1 LPVVVKYATSMH
13 SNNNQRQRE
22 TIMELFTR
30 IAASL
35 ALAFGLITT
44 AQAQA
49 NYPDKPV
56 RVIVGF
62 GSGAATDVTARVVA
76 KKLGDILGQQFVVEN
91 KPGFGGN
98 IGTGYVVKAPA
109 DGYTLLFGTV
119 ASTVH
124 ATLSPNLGF
133 DFAKD
138 LVPITII
145 GAVPNILVV
154 HPSLGVKDL
163 DGLIKLLKSQPG
175 KIQYASSGVGT
186 SPHLSAELFKDMA
199 GVDMVHVPY
208 KGSAQGVI
216 DVIAGRVPV
225 MFAPASTALP
235 HITSGKLVA
244 IATTQTKRAGIAPD
258 LPTVSEAGLK
268 GFDTGI
274 WFGLMAPTGTPQ
286 PIIAK
291 LSKAANE
298 ALKSPDVI
306 EPLKKQGIDVVGGSQ
321 DEFAKYIQSEI
332 AKWAR
337 VIKSA
342 GIPINQKK

>member
-1 LPVVVKYATSMH
+1 MKHITG
-13 SNNNQRQRE
+13 
-22 TIMELFTR
+22 
-30 IAASL
+30 IAAGL
-35 ALAFGLITT
+35 ALAFGLAFGPSTAAN
-44 AQAQA
+44 AQAT
-49 NYPDKPV
+49 YPDKPV
-56 RVIVGF
+56 RIIVGF
-62 GSGAATDVTARVVA
+62 GGGSSTDVTARVVA

-98 IGTGYVVKAPA
+98 IGTGYVVKAAP

-138 LVPITII
+138 LIPITII

-154 HPSLGVKDL
+154 HPSLGVKDVA
-163 DGLIKLLKSQPG
+163 GLIKLLKAQPG

-186 SPHLSAELFKDMA
+186 SPHLSAELFKDTA
-199 GVDMVHVPY
+199 QVDMVHVPY
-208 KGSAQGVI
+208 KGSAQGIV

-235 HITSGKLVA
+235 HIKAGKLVPL
-244 IATTQTKRAGIAPD
+244 ATTTAKRASIAPD
-258 LPTVSEAGLK
+258 LPTVAESGLA

-274 WFGLMAPTGTPQ
+274 WFGLMAPAGTPQ
-286 PIIAK
+286 PIIDK

-298 ALKSPDVI
+298 ALKSKDVI
-306 EPLKKQGIDVVGGSQ
+306 DPLAKQGIDVVGGTP

-342 GIPINQKK
+342 GIPINKKK